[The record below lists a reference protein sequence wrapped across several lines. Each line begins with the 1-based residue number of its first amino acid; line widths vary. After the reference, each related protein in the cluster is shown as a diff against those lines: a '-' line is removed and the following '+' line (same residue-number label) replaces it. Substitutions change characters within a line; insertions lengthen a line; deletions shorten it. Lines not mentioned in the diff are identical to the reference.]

1 MCAAIIAYI
10 PFINCYQQ
18 KHACLGPQQGLTLLE
33 DRAWAPAVRY
43 DHTASSGGLW
53 PLPGQR

>member
-10 PFINCYQQ
+10 PFIIVIN
-18 KHACLGPQQGLTLLE
+18 KIILN
-33 DRAWAPAVRY
+33 RSAPAVNY